1 MASASI
7 LEAKKQQVAAISER
21 LNGAVAGVI
30 VDYKGTSVAD
40 DTALRAELRK
50 AGVDYSVVKNTL
62 LNIAIK
68 GTELEGLSEVLE
80 GTTALATSSEDH
92 VASARILSEFADK
105 HDNFS
110 IKGGFL
116 DGKIIS
122 LETINGLAKLPSKE
136 VLLATVACAF
146 QAPMASFARAIKA
159 IADKDGSEEAPA
171 EEVAPAAEEAGTAE

>member
-68 GTELEGLSEVLE
+68 GT
-80 GTTALATSSEDH
+80 
-92 VASARILSEFADK
+92 
-105 HDNFS
+105 
-110 IKGGFL
+110 
-116 DGKIIS
+116 
-122 LETINGLAKLPSKE
+122 
-136 VLLATVACAF
+136 
-146 QAPMASFARAIKA
+146 
-159 IADKDGSEEAPA
+159 
-171 EEVAPAAEEAGTAE
+171 

>member
-68 GTELEGLSEVLE
+68 GTELEELSGVLE
-80 GTTALATSSEDH
+80 GTTALATSAEDH

-116 DGKIIS
+116 DGKVI
-122 LETINGLAKLPSKE
+122 
-136 VLLATVACAF
+136 
-146 QAPMASFARAIKA
+146 
-159 IADKDGSEEAPA
+159 
-171 EEVAPAAEEAGTAE
+171 